1 MMPAYPGDAREF
13 EDTARHVVWNQD
25 FASDRLMF
33 GQCVASGDACFAVP
47 FGHRRMAR

>member
-1 MMPAYPGDAREF
+1 MMPAHTQAMPENSRTGMC
-13 EDTARHVVWNQD
+13 VWNQD

-33 GQCVASGDACFAVP
+33 DQCVASGDACFAVP